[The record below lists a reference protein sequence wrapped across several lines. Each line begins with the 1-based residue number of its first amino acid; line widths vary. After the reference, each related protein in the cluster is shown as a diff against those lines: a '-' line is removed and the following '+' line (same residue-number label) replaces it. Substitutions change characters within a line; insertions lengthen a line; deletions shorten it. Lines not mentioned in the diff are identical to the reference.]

1 MAKQI
6 VVDFTVKTGT
16 AVREVDNLKKEIK
29 DVNKEVVDGNKETE
43 KSLKNIEKTSE
54 KTAGGVRKIGG
65 ALKALGIG
73 LIIGAFAKFTEV
85 LNENQK
91 VVDFFNTTFEVLSLA
106 FNDFFNFVFDNVG
119 GVVNAFKSI
128 FEDPKQSLIDFAN
141 AFKKNIQERFESYLD
156 TLGFLASA
164 VKKVFSGDFKGALED
179 VKSAGKESIDVLT
192 GVDNTFDKT
201 VETVGKV
208 TKATSD
214 YVKETIKA
222 GQENIKL
229 NKEAEIARVKNQGL
243 IESFDL
249 QAEKLRQVRD
259 EERNTVEDRIEA
271 NDKLKLVLEEQ
282 KKLMVENADAILTAA
297 QAQFDKNGNDA
308 NAIALQEAKNEKA
321 AVEAQIAGFMS
332 EQKSNDLALDR
343 ESIELT
349 NSKLESEANLSIEQK
364 RFNAEQIQD
373 NLQRLERQKEID
385 LEEQEL
391 QQTRLQRIVDE
402 ANLGTQAKIDAQIA
416 LDEFMEQSRQQGI
429 TRDKEILEAE
439 KNQTKQL
446 GDLEKQKIRDKQ
458 MVVNAIAQFADAESG
473 IGKALL
479 IAKQAL
485 ALQETLLDVK
495 RITFKGQKAISEA
508 GVDAAQ
514 NVSESSKIGFPQ
526 NIITIAAA
534 IAQGISIIKSVKKAV
549 GKTKAS
555 VSTSAEVPSVNSVNV
570 GGPQAPAFNIIGASP
585 ENQLAETLATQT
597 QKPVK
602 AFVVAG
608 DVSTAQSLDRN
619 IIEESSLG

>member
-1 MAKQI
+1 M
-6 VVDFTVKTGT
+6 
-16 AVREVDNLKKEIK
+16 EVI
-29 DVNKEVVDGNKETE
+29 
-43 KSLKNIEKTSE
+43 
-54 KTAGGVRKIGG
+54 
-65 ALKALGIG
+65 
-73 LIIGAFAKFTEV
+73 
-85 LNENQK
+85 
-91 VVDFFNTTFEVLSLA
+91 
-106 FNDFFNFVFDNVG
+106 
-119 GVVNAFKSI
+119 
-128 FEDPKQSLIDFAN
+128 IDFAN

-192 GVDNTFDKT
+192 GVDDSFDKT

-222 GQENIKL
+222 GKANVEL
-229 NKEAEIARVKNQGL
+229 NKQAEIARVKNQGL
-243 IESFDL
+243 IEGFDL

-259 EERNTVEDRIEA
+259 EERNTVEERIKA
-271 NDKLKLVLEEQ
+271 NDELKAVLEEQ
-282 KKLMVENADAILTAA
+282 EKLMLANADAILKAA
-297 QAQFDKNGNDA
+297 EEQFKKNDNDA
-308 NAIALQEAKNEKA
+308 NAIALQEAKNERA

-343 ESIELT
+343 ELIELT
-349 NSKLESEANLSIEQK
+349 NSKLESEANLGIERK
-364 RFNAEQIQD
+364 RINASKIED
-373 NLQRLERQKEID
+373 DLKRLEREKEID
-385 LEEQEL
+385 LEEATIQRN
-391 QQTRLQRIVDE
+391 RLQRIVDE
-402 ANLGTQAKIDAQIA
+402 ANEGTQAKVDAQIA
-416 LDEFMEQSRQQGI
+416 LDEFEVEMSQKKLD
-429 TRDKEILEAE
+429 RDKEILEAQ
-439 KNQTKQL
+439 KNQTKEL

-458 MVVNAIAQFADAESG
+458 MVVDAIAQFADAESG

-555 VSTSAEVPSVNSVNV
+555 VSTSAEVPSVNV
-570 GGPQAPAFNIIGASP
+570 GGPQAPSFNIVGSDP
-585 ENQLAETLATQT
+585 QTQLADAIGQQV

-619 IIEESSLG
+619 IIQESSLG

>member
-1 MAKQI
+1 MAKEVI
-6 VVDFTVKTGT
+6 INLEAKTDEAIKGIQET
-16 AVREVDNLKKEIK
+16 KKEIK
-29 DVNKEVVDGNKETE
+29 NLNKEVTKGNKDTAKGLKDVETSSNVAA
-43 KSLKNIEKTSE
+43 K
-54 KTAGGVRKIGG
+54 GVKKIGTG
-65 ALKALGIG
+65 LKALGIG
-73 LIIGAFAKFTEV
+73 IVVAAFAKFTEV

-91 VVDFFNTTFEVLSLA
+91 VADFFNTTFEVLSLA
-106 FNDFFNFVFDNVG
+106 FNDFFNFLFDNVG
-119 GVVNAFKSI
+119 GVVDVFKSI

-141 AFKKNIQERFESYLD
+141 AFKRNIQERFESYLD

-192 GVDNTFDKT
+192 GVDDSFDKT

-222 GQENIKL
+222 GKANVQL
-229 NKEAEIARVKNQGL
+229 NKQAEIARVKNQGL
-243 IESFDL
+243 IEGFDL

-259 EERNTVEDRIEA
+259 EERNTIEERIKA
-271 NDKLKLVLEEQ
+271 NDELKEVLEEQ
-282 KKLMVENADAILTAA
+282 EKLMLANADAILKAA
-297 QAQFDKNGNDA
+297 EEQFKKNDNDA
-308 NAIALQEAKNEKA
+308 NAIALQEAKNERA

-343 ESIELT
+343 ELIELT
-349 NSKLESEANLSIEQK
+349 NSKLESEANLGIERK
-364 RFNAEQIQD
+364 RINASKIED
-373 NLQRLERQKEID
+373 DLKRLEREKEID
-385 LEEQEL
+385 LEEETL
-391 QQTRLQRIVDE
+391 QRNRLQRIVDE
-402 ANLGTQAKIDAQIA
+402 ANEGTQAKVDAQIA
-416 LDEFMEQSRQQGI
+416 LDEFEVEM
-429 TRDKEILEAE
+429 TRKKLERGKEILEAE
-439 KNQTKQL
+439 KNQTKEL
-446 GDLEKQKIRDKQ
+446 GDLEKKKIQDKQ
-458 MVVNAIAQFADAESG
+458 MVVDAIAQFADAESG

-508 GVDAAQ
+508 GVAASQ

-555 VSTSAEVPSVNSVNV
+555 VSTSAEVPSVNV
-570 GGPQAPAFNIIGASP
+570 GGPQAPSFNIVGSDP
-585 ENQLAETLATQT
+585 QTQLADAIGQQV

-619 IIEESSLG
+619 IIQESSLG